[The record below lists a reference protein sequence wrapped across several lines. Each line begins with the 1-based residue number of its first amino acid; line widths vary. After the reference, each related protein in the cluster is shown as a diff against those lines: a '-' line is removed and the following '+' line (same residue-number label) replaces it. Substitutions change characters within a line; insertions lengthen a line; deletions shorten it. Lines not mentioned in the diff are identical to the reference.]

1 METGLEGFLCQEQD
15 GGVAARRLA
24 CRAQLAIAV
33 IIPVR
38 AEGAGSWSHRAT
50 WDIARAARVGLEA
63 SGGSFIFGH
72 LFIVCSTKNTKGQL
86 QMVSLCQP
94 AIPSLVP

>member
-1 METGLEGFLCQEQD
+1 MKTGLKGFLCREQD
-15 GGVAARRLA
+15 GGAAARRLA

-33 IIPVR
+33 IIRERVG
-38 AEGAGSWSHRAT
+38 GAGR
-50 WDIARAARVGLEA
+50 WDMARAARVGLEV

-94 AIPSLVP
+94 ALPSLVP